1 MNCSFH
7 PESPSTAFCRE
18 CGKALCAACQRP
30 AGGTIYCQEHQPVP
44 QAAAAGPAWT
54 APAPGPK
61 GGRVPSG
68 PGAPAPASVQ
78 DSSVS
83 PGLAFLLGLIPGV
96 GAIYNAQY
104 AKGLVHVVIWGFL
117 VSIVSSDAAGGM
129 EPLFG
134 MMIAVWHFYMAFE
147 AYHTARKRALG
158 EPVDEF
164 SSLVPLK
171 GRGAGFPAL
180 PVVLIA
186 VGTLFL
192 LNNLEIVRFYQ
203 IMRYWP
209 VFLIALGVY
218 LLYARISSD
227 GPSAEANQEASHERQ

>member
-30 AGGTIYCQEHQPVP
+30 AGGTVYCQEHQPVP
-44 QAAAAGPAWT
+44 RAAATGSAWT
-54 APAPGPK
+54 APAPGPST
-61 GGRVPSG
+61 PS
-68 PGAPAPASVQ
+68 PAPVR

-117 VSIVSSDAAGGM
+117 VSIVSSDAAGGL
-129 EPLFG
+129 EPMFG
-134 MMIAVWHFYMAFE
+134 MLIPVWHFYMAFE
-147 AYHTARKRALG
+147 AYHTAKRRVMG
-158 EPVDEF
+158 ELVDEF

-171 GRGAGFPAL
+171 GRGAGFPVL

-192 LNNLEIVRFYQ
+192 LNNLEIIRFYQ

-218 LLYARISSD
+218 LLYARMSPD
-227 GPSAEANQEASHERQ
+227 GPSAEANPEASHEQR

>member
-1 MNCSFH
+1 M
-7 PESPSTAFCRE
+7 
-18 CGKALCAACQRP
+18 
-30 AGGTIYCQEHQPVP
+30 GGPL
-44 QAAAAGPAWT
+44 G
-54 APAPGPK
+54 APAPGPE
-61 GGRVPSG
+61 GARPDAPS
-68 PGAPAPASVQ
+68 PALVR

-83 PGLAFLLGLIPGV
+83 PGVAFLLGLIPGV

-129 EPLFG
+129 EPMFG
-134 MMIAVWHFYMAFE
+134 MLIPVWHFYMAFE
-147 AYHTARKRALG
+147 AYHTAKRRALG
-158 EPVDEF
+158 ESVDEF

-171 GRGAGFPAL
+171 GRGAGFPTL

-203 IMRYWP
+203 IIRYWP

-218 LLYARISSD
+218 LLYARMSPD
-227 GPSAEANQEASHERQ
+227 GPSAEANPEASHEQR

>member
-7 PESPSTAFCRE
+7 PELPSAAFCRE

-30 AGGTIYCQEHQPVP
+30 AGGTVYCQEHQPVP

-54 APAPGPK
+54 APAPGPT
-61 GGRVPSG
+61 
-68 PGAPAPASVQ
+68 GAPAPASVQ

>member
-1 MNCSFH
+1 MNCSYH

-30 AGGTIYCQEHQPVP
+30 AGGTVYCQEHQPVP

-54 APAPGPK
+54 APAPG
-61 GGRVPSG
+61 RVPSG
-68 PGAPAPASVQ
+68 PGSPAPASAR

-117 VSIVSSDAAGGM
+117 VSIVSSDAAGGL

-147 AYHTARKRALG
+147 AYHTAKRRAMG

-186 VGTLFL
+186 LGTLFL

-218 LLYARISSD
+218 LLYARMSSD
-227 GPSAEANQEASHERQ
+227 GPGAEANPEASHEQQ